1 MMALRQKSTG
11 KWVNSFQNLFP
22 RIQEV
27 EKIEDALVDDDF
39 LEECFYDTSDLE
51 LIEVSVVPLPQKGV
65 EEKFDFEK
73 EYVGKS
79 IRKHNFDADD
89 DSLYVCHGEHERS
102 AQCEFVRL
110 SPHEA
115 LKLINELRAECLANQ
130 SQPSLPSVENKM
142 LKKRIA
148 ELEHEL
154 KEITQ
159 FDEFDLIE
167 FRTMSADVKQ
177 VKQNLEGLSV
187 NCKDSPPSNEWLV
200 EYLSQQAQLL
210 EIALNKASE
219 QEKKYHAEY
228 EGISFGIHKQLK
240 ELKAENE
247 MLRQSNLPSAEE
259 DIRINEHITIHL
271 SEFIENQKTRV
282 NPLYV
287 DTVGTESHERNIF
300 IKIVEHLRQ
309 HRGWSD
315 EQSKQEHN

>member
-1 MMALRQKSTG
+1 MALRQKSTG

-130 SQPSLPSVENKM
+130 SQPSLPKG
-142 LKKRIA
+142 KTA
-148 ELEHEL
+148 E
-154 KEITQ
+154 EILTRHM
-159 FDEFDLIE
+159 DATDNLNIPLIV
-167 FRTMSADVKQ
+167 SAMEEYANQ
-177 VKQNLEGLSV
+177 VKPTEEKQNGNS
-187 NCKDSPPSNEWLV
+187 
-200 EYLSQQAQLL
+200 
-210 EIALNKASE
+210 
-219 QEKKYHAEY
+219 
-228 EGISFGIHKQLK
+228 
-240 ELKAENE
+240 
-247 MLRQSNLPSAEE
+247 
-259 DIRINEHITIHL
+259 
-271 SEFIENQKTRV
+271 
-282 NPLYV
+282 
-287 DTVGTESHERNIF
+287 
-300 IKIVEHLRQ
+300 
-309 HRGWSD
+309 
-315 EQSKQEHN
+315 

>member
-1 MMALRQKSTG
+1 MEILKYGTMSVDILLRPEDVESAVRQFICDCHPEYAKNWILNP
-11 KWVNSFQNLFP
+11 KYNLG
-22 RIQEV
+22 
-27 EKIEDALVDDDF
+27 
-39 LEECFYDTSDLE
+39 
-51 LIEVSVVPLPQKGV
+51 SVVFAGTEGDQP
-65 EEKFDFEK
+65 
-73 EYVGKS
+73 
-79 IRKHNFDADD
+79 A
-89 DSLYVCHGEHERS
+89 
-102 AQCEFVRL
+102 
-110 SPHEA
+110 
-115 LKLINELRAECLANQ
+115 
-130 SQPSLPSVENKM
+130 QPSLPSVENEM

-159 FDEFDLIE
+159 VDEFDLIE